1 MTTLKTKQ
9 ALPAD
14 GQLASASDDGA
25 AHARHTPLVPSA
37 GARRVWLTLLG
48 WGIAL
53 IIFFPILWMVLTG
66 FKTEAEAIA
75 DPSLIF
81 TPTLE
86 SYIAVQ
92 ARADYF
98 KFALNSVVVAFGST
112 LLALAIAIP
121 SAYAMAFLPTKRT
134 KGTLLWMLSTKMLPP
149 VGVLVPIY
157 LIFRDFGLLDTR
169 TGLIIVYTLMN
180 LPIVVWMLYTFFK
193 DLPRDILEAGRMDGA
208 NTFQEVLYLLLPL
221 TLPGIASTGLLSV
234 ILSWNEAF
242 WSLNLTSS
250 SAAPLTAYIASFSSP
265 EGLFW
270 AKLSAASTMAIA
282 PILVFGWL
290 TQKQMVRGL
299 TFGAVK

>member
-1 MTTLKTKQ
+1 MQRSPLSE
-9 ALPAD
+9 AL
-14 GQLASASDDGA
+14 LN
-25 AHARHTPLVPSA
+25 
-37 GARRVWLTLLG
+37 RRLWLGLLG
-48 WGIAL
+48 WTVAL
-53 IIFFPILWMVLTG
+53 LIFFPIFWMVLTG

-75 DPSLIF
+75 EPSLIF
-81 TPTLE
+81 SPTLD
-86 SYIAVQ
+86 SYAEVQ
-92 ARADYF
+92 SRAGYA
-98 KFALNSVVVAFGST
+98 KFAINSVVVAFGST
-112 LLALAIAIP
+112 LLALVIAIP
-121 SAYAMAFLPTKRT
+121 AAYSMAFLPTRRT

-157 LIFRDFGLLDTR
+157 LLFRDVGLLDTR

-193 DLPRDILEAGRMDGA
+193 DMPKDILEAGRMDGA
-208 NTFQEVLYLLLPL
+208 GTVQEVLYLLLPL

-250 SAAPLTAYIASFSSP
+250 QAAPLTAYIASFSSP